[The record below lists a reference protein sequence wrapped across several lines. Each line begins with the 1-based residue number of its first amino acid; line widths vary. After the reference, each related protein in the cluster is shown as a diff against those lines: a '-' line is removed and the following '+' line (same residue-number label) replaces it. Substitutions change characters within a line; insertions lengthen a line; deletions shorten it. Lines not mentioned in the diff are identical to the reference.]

1 MDWSNFHWICIQ
13 YSNPF
18 MAVRY
23 DVMRITKVTTRNG
36 DSGKTNLAKG
46 ESVLKSDNIIHCL
59 GEVDELNSI
68 IGVCLSFSQNSDIT
82 EFLKKIQNNL
92 FDIGGHISMKLEN
105 NSIINENMIS
115 DLDDQ
120 INYLNQELE
129 PLKEFILPSGDHF
142 SSNLHVA
149 RAIARRAERSAVTLY
164 NNSLDDN
171 PVIMYL
177 NRLSDYFFVLSRYHN
192 KQNNIPE
199 NTWQR

>member
-1 MDWSNFHWICIQ
+1 MDFHQIKSIIDKHDKIFI
-13 YSNPF
+13 SSHINP
-18 MAVRY
+18 
-23 DVMRITKVTTRNG
+23 DG

-59 GEVDELNSI
+59 GEVDELSSM
-68 IGVCLSFSQNSDIT
+68 IGVCLSFSQNSDIS

-92 FDIGGHISMKLEN
+92 FDIGGHISMKLED

-120 INYLNQELE
+120 INYLNQDLE

-149 RAIARRAERSAVTLY
+149 RAITRRAERSAVTLL
-164 NNSLDDN
+164 SLIHISE
-171 PVIMYL
+171 PTRPY
-177 NRLSDYFFVLSRYHN
+177 
-192 KQNNIPE
+192 
-199 NTWQR
+199 

>member
-1 MDWSNFHWICIQ
+1 
-13 YSNPF
+13 
-18 MAVRY
+18 
-23 DVMRITKVTTRNG
+23 MRITKVTTRNG
-36 DSGKTNLAKG
+36 DGGKTNLAKG

-59 GEVDELNSI
+59 GEIDELSSI
-68 IGVCLSFSQNSDIT
+68 IGVCLSFSQNSDIS

-92 FDIGGHISMKLEN
+92 FDIGGHISMNLDE
-105 NSIINENMIS
+105 NSIVNENMIL

-149 RAIARRAERSAVTLY
+149 RAITRRAERSAVSLY
-164 NNSLDDN
+164 NDSLDNN

-177 NRLSDYFFVLSRYHN
+177 NRLSDYFFVLSRYYN
-192 KQNNIPE
+192 RKNNIPE